1 MFTQPLVIG
10 STYRLKFKSTFEQH
24 GVCSTPGVTCLHQG
38 GGVFRLEQITNFRD
52 LVLAGIKL
60 YDTFFKPVGI
70 TQDEYA
76 KYFDGKPDDVVA
88 PEYTT
93 QKVSDE
99 ITDAISQTDKDGNL
113 VAVERHTVRTHEI
126 HVETGKSILKRHY
139 KDKINYASYPIYKFV
154 DVIDTN
160 DVIWVPELTLAEF
173 PEIDIREYKDLSLVV
188 HLGYIDTPNKLDPML
203 LAIRERMAVYGW
215 RPSLIKLYATD
226 SKWMGPAE
234 YDRIKNL
241 RVPATIEVI
250 DENNRNMM
258 VGEMAIVNGQFKKL
272 VNKVVDPSTELAIG
286 SIAKKKQIIDGRMF
300 RVQCA
305 DGDVFVT
312 GDHYYV
318 QDVEQNIASWKLLIE
333 GLDYTVGN
341 PCVAYRLATASELA
355 DDTVA
360 KYTRS
365 TETHRAVEY
374 GKHGEYDPDS
384 LMVRHEDDIYIGT
397 TDTVRDMSKTYYVE
411 DDGHWREAVASDF
424 DEEGQFKTATGITY
438 CEYQGKGYVY
448 DPATEEE
455 IADPS
460 LVLYV
465 AIPYTYTK
473 TTEITSGGEYYV
485 RVLDL
490 DSSDTPTGYTSVYK
504 EVFSTVSTHDAVGN
518 IVRVGALDL
527 MGFKF
532 DYDDEFGQAKSMTLQ
547 LEDIIEAAYSELN
560 VVLPVASF
568 DYDKFWKRFEG
579 RLFRWTRRPAGTL
592 ENDPSVTET
601 IETVINEDTISYL
614 SQKAGILLGQ
624 SGQIYKEIY
633 VKDSGQQKRN
643 YYMQYVI
650 QSKTVDDQ
658 KRRIAELEAAL
669 LQLQATNADQ
679 EATIQSLRTEL
690 DNLRT

>member
-10 STYRLKFKSTFEQH
+10 STYRLRFKSTFERH

-60 YDTFFKPVGI
+60 YETFFQPVGV
-70 TQDEYA
+70 TRDEYA
-76 KYFDGKPDDVVA
+76 KYFDGKPDDVIA

-93 QKVSDE
+93 QQVSNE
-99 ITDAISQTDKDGNL
+99 IVDAITQTDKDGNL
-113 VAVERHTVRTHEI
+113 VAVERHTIRKHEI

-160 DVIWVPELTLAEF
+160 DVIWVPELTLLEF

-215 RPSLIKLYATD
+215 RPSLIKLYATGT
-226 SKWMGPAE
+226 KWMGPDE
-234 YDRIKNL
+234 YDRLKNL

-250 DENNRNMM
+250 DDNNRNMM
-258 VGEMAIVNGQFKKL
+258 VGETAIINGQLKKL
-272 VNKVVDPSTELAIG
+272 VDRVTDASTELTIG

-300 RVQCA
+300 RVQCV

-312 GDHYYV
+312 GEKYYV
-318 QDVEQNIASWKLLIE
+318 LITEQSGDKSIACWKALVEGI
-333 GLDYTVGN
+333 DYDIGN
-341 PCVAYRLATASELA
+341 PCVTYRRATASELR
-355 DDTVA
+355 DDAVT

-365 TETHRAVEY
+365 EETHRAVEY
-374 GKHGEYDPDS
+374 GKHGEYDPES
-384 LMVRHEDDIYIGT
+384 LLSRYENDIYTGT
-397 TDTVRDMSKTYYVE
+397 TDTTRDRSKTYYVE
-411 DDGHWREAVASDF
+411 DDGQWREAVESDF
-424 DEEGQFKTATGITY
+424 DAEGEFKTNTSY
-438 CEYQGKGYVY
+438 CEYKGRDYVY
-448 DPATEEE
+448 QQATDDE

-460 LVLYV
+460 IVLYI
-465 AIPYTYTK
+465 AIPYAYTK
-473 TTEITSGGEYYV
+473 TTDISDGGEYYV

-490 DSSDTPTGYTSVYK
+490 DSSDEPTGYTNVYK
-504 EVFSTVSTHDAVGN
+504 EVYSTVSTRDSVGN
-518 IVRVGALDL
+518 IIRVGSLDL

-532 DYDDEFGQAKSMTLQ
+532 DYDDEFGQSKSITLQ

-560 VVLPVASF
+560 VVLPDAKF

-579 RLFRWTRRPAGTL
+579 RLFRWTRRPVGTL
-592 ENDPSVTET
+592 ENDPSLTET
-601 IETVINEDTISYL
+601 IETVINRDTIEYL
-614 SQKAGILLGQ
+614 SQKSGILLGQ

-633 VKDSGQQKRN
+633 VKDSGKQKRN
-643 YYMQYVI
+643 YYMKYVI

-669 LQLQATNADQ
+669 VQLQSMNA
-679 EATIQSLRTEL
+679 EL
-690 DNLRT
+690 QAEVDALKS

>member
-10 STYRLKFKSTFEQH
+10 STYRLRFKSTFEQH

-60 YDTFFKPVGI
+60 YDTFFKPVGV

-93 QKVSDE
+93 QQVSNE
-99 ITDAISQTDKDGNL
+99 IVDAVSQTDKDGNL
-113 VAVERHTVRTHEI
+113 VAVERHTVRKHEI
-126 HVETGKSILKRHY
+126 HVETGKSVLKRHY

-160 DVIWVPELTLAEF
+160 DVIWVPELTLLEF

-188 HLGYIDTPNKLDPML
+188 HLGYIDTPNQLDPML

-226 SKWMGPAE
+226 TKWMGPDE
-234 YDRIKNL
+234 YNRIKNL

-250 DENNRNMM
+250 DDNNRNMM
-258 VGEMAIVNGQFKKL
+258 VGETAIINGQFKKL
-272 VNKVVDPSTELAIG
+272 VNTVTDSSTELAIG
-286 SIAKKKQIIDGRMF
+286 SVAKKKQIIDGRMF

-312 GDHYYV
+312 GEKYYV
-318 QDVEQNIASWKLLIE
+318 LITEKSGDKDIACWKLLTE
-333 GLDYTVGN
+333 GIDYAVGN
-341 PCVAYRLATASELA
+341 PCVTYRPATEAELE
-355 DDTVA
+355 DGTIA

-365 TETHRAVEY
+365 EETHRAVEY
-374 GKHGEYDPDS
+374 GKHGDYAPES
-384 LMVRHEDDIYIGT
+384 LLSRHEEEIYIGT
-397 TDTVRDMSKTYYVE
+397 TDTTRDRSKTYYIE
-411 DDGHWREAVASDF
+411 ENDQWRKATESDF
-424 DEEGQFKTATGITY
+424 DDEGEFKTATGITY
-438 CEYQGKGYVY
+438 CEYKGRGYVY
-448 DPATEEE
+448 EQATEEE

-460 LVLYV
+460 IVLYV
-465 AIPYTYTK
+465 AIPYAYTK
-473 TTEITSGGEYYV
+473 TTNIVDGGEYFV

-490 DSSDTPTGYTSVYK
+490 DSSSEPTGYTNVYK
-504 EVFSTVSTHDAVGN
+504 EVYSTVSVKDAAGN
-518 IVRVGALDL
+518 VTRIGSLDL
-527 MGFKF
+527 MGFKY

-560 VVLPVASF
+560 VVLPDANF
-568 DYDKFWKRFEG
+568 DYDKFWKRFDG
-579 RLFRWTRRPAGTL
+579 RLFRWTRRPVGTL
-592 ENDPSVTET
+592 ENDPSLAET
-601 IETVINEDTISYL
+601 IETVISRDTIQYL
-614 SQKAGILLGQ
+614 SQKSGILLGQ

-658 KRRIAELEAAL
+658 KRRIAELESAL
-669 LQLQATNADQ
+669 VQLQSINA
-679 EATIQSLRTEL
+679 ELKSEL
-690 DNLRT
+690 DSLKH